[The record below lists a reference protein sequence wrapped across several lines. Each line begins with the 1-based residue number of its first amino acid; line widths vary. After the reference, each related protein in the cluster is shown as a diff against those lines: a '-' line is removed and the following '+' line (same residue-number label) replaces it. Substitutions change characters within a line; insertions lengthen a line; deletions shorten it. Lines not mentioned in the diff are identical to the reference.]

1 MLMSSSYVTNLY
13 HICSGDKISK
23 CLMPH
28 CHDEI
33 QYMGIKAEKTITRLT
48 RMSMNVQRATFP
60 HLTPPQ
66 PLLATTLT

>member
-1 MLMSSSYVTNLY
+1 
-13 HICSGDKISK
+13 
-23 CLMPH
+23 MPH
-28 CHDEI
+28 CRDEI